1 MTKIAVI
8 VNTKTAIMAI
18 MQSPENWLIFI
29 LTTTEGV
36 DIRIWAPVKCRS
48 LHGISHGG
56 MKKSVIVVQSELYN
70 LIV

>member
-1 MTKIAVI
+1 MK
-8 VNTKTAIMAI
+8 NTLIMFLKNMKTNLHL
-18 MQSPENWLIFI
+18 ECLIFI

-36 DIRIWAPVKCRS
+36 DIRIWAPVKSHS